1 MKKVVRLSEN
11 DLNRLVRRIISE
23 APFDDSRSPKLDMA
37 KFDNMSD
44 EDISDFAQHISGQKQ
59 KYSDFEKNGIKMNPN
74 DVEILLA
81 IANDYCNSS
90 KTGGRKHYGCREI
103 SRIEQNVNTSHY
115 QNFSK
120 RKKHSPLDGF

>member
-11 DLNRLVRRIISE
+11 DLNRLVKKIINE
-23 APFDDSRSPKLDMA
+23 APFDDSRTP
-37 KFDNMSD
+37 KFDMSD
-44 EDISDFAQHISGQKQ
+44 IERMSDDDISNKIYHINANKQ
-59 KYSDFEKNGIKMNPN
+59 KYSDFEKGGIPMNLD

-103 SRIEQNVNTSHY
+103 SRIEQSVNFAHS

-120 RKKHSPLDGF
+120 RNKRSPWDFF